1 MENTKNKKVK
11 MYDME
16 MEFTIDLK
24 DKRLDNAMSM
34 FEMPTPY
41 IENATQI
48 VVNVQLPTIP
58 TDKQIKEMEEILLGK
73 DLNDFIICG
82 ARFTGYKHLK
92 EIEVEIEK

>member
-1 MENTKNKKVK
+1 MENTKAQKVK

-16 MEFTIDLK
+16 MEFEIDLK

-34 FEMPTPY
+34 FKMPTPY

-92 EIEVEIEK
+92 EIEVEIKK